1 MTKNIFYFLSLL
13 PLLASCSVS
22 KKSSIPSTPKST
34 SVKDSKRAKEQDMAL
49 FLDAER
55 ARLMGNFQ
63 EALKLYT
70 EYIGK
75 NAGNAT
81 AFYNVSRI
89 YYHNKEINLAIK
101 YAEKATQLDPGNKY
115 FQEFYIQMLVYNN
128 NTQKA
133 ESQFNTLIEKNP
145 SNEDFIYKKAMLH
158 VKAKDYEK
166 ALVAFSD
173 LEKKIGFNEDI
184 ILQKKALYQR
194 LGKTDL
200 AIAELQ
206 KLREAEPAAVQY
218 LIMMIDVYE
227 DVKQKQKTEDMYQ
240 ELETK
245 FPDDPLAQ
253 VALAQYYLDKNN
265 TPQYN
270 SFMQKVIKNKNL
282 DVDTKI
288 ALIIPSLQKLESDS
302 TSDKN
307 QILEMAKTIT
317 TESPDNKGAQQLYA
331 DILYYSKKN
340 DEALIEYKKFL
351 KLDQSKFDPW
361 SQIMSIYLDKQ
372 LHDSVIQYGTQCVDL
387 FPNNPMPYFFMGISY
402 LQKKEASKAVK
413 PLSKAVDLEPENP
426 ALYAQLYASLGEAY
440 HSLKNFEWSD
450 SCFEKSLK
458 IQPNDA
464 TTLNNYAYYL
474 SLRKSKL
481 DEAEKM
487 SKKSLVLQPDSKSF
501 LDTYGWIL
509 FQQGKYAEAKT
520 YIEKAIKAGG
530 EEDGTLF
537 EHLGDI
543 YYKLNDVAKAKEHW
557 NLAKSK
563 GEDNPLLNKKAKEG
577 MWYEE

>member
-1 MTKNIFYFLSLL
+1 MTKNIFYLLSLIL
-13 PLLASCSVS
+13 LLASCSVS
-22 KKSSIPSTPKST
+22 KKPSTQSTAKPT
-34 SVKDSKRAKEQDMAL
+34 SVKDSKQSKEQDVAL
-49 FLDAER
+49 FLDAEK
-55 ARLMGNFQ
+55 ARLMGDFP

-70 EYIGK
+70 KYISK
-75 NAGNAT
+75 NSGNAT
-81 AFYNVSRI
+81 AYYNLSRI

-101 YAEKATQLDPGNKY
+101 NAEKATQLDPGIKY

-158 VKAKDYEK
+158 IKAKDYEK
-166 ALVAFSD
+166 AIATFIE

-184 ILQKKALYQR
+184 IIQKKALYQR

-200 AIAELQ
+200 AIGELN
-206 KLREAEPAAVQY
+206 KLRAAEPTSVQY

-227 DVKQKQKTEDMYQ
+227 DNKQKAKSEEMYQ
-240 ELETK
+240 ELEAK

-265 TPQYN
+265 TKQYN
-270 SFMQKVIKNKNL
+270 SFMQKVILNKNL
-282 DVDTKI
+282 DVETKI

-302 TSDKN
+302 SADKN
-307 QILEMAKTIT
+307 QILEMAKTLT
-317 TESPDNKGAQQLYA
+317 AESPDNKGAQQLYA

-351 KLDQSKFDPW
+351 VLDKSKFDPW
-361 SQIMSIYLDKQ
+361 SQIMSIYLEKQ
-372 LHDSVIQYGTQCVDL
+372 VHDSVIHYGKQCIDF
-387 FPNNPMPYFFMGISY
+387 FPNNPLPYFFMGVSH
-402 LQKKEASKAVK
+402 LQKKEAEKAIK
-413 PLSKAVDLEPENP
+413 PLNKAIEMEPENP

-440 HSLKNFEWSD
+440 HSIKNYGYSD

-481 DEAEKM
+481 DQAEKM

-509 FQQGKYAEAKT
+509 FQQGKYAEAKSF
-520 YIEKAIKAGG
+520 IEKAIQSGG
-530 EEDGTLF
+530 QDDGTLF
-537 EHLGDI
+537 EHLGDV
-543 YYKLNDVAKAKEHW
+543 YYKLNEVSKAKENW

-563 GEDNPLLNKKAKEG
+563 GEDNPLLNRKAKEG
-577 MWYEE
+577 IWYEE